1 MLYSPDRLGITGALS
16 HLSNGMKTMMM
27 DDVAD
32 PPLGVTVMR
41 TARNMLQAQGVL
53 MVEDIQG
60 TGFQWKR

>member
-1 MLYSPDRLGITGALS
+1 
-16 HLSNGMKTMMM
+16 MKTMMM

-60 TGFQWKR
+60 TGFQWKRWKDAERCNVS